1 MSLQTPYTNEQMLRL
16 LSLAHRHSNPNLL
29 DNWYFGNPVNQRDG
43 YVTSPTQDYYATTST
58 SASLGKVG
66 GYYKA
71 TYYNDTFYTF
81 KMNGTTYYVNSKY
94 ILRGYVGAGY
104 GIDRWRTNYSGDTI
118 AITGNGVKNTN
129 NSTVSGWHMHQII
142 EDNVKNLVGMTVTAS
157 FLINADT
164 NSYFRPI
171 MSFRDSS
178 DSEISCIRA
187 NGATGLITFS
197 GVVPTGT
204 VKMRI
209 GFYGYSGIAVGDY
222 VEVKA
227 IKLEL
232 GSVQTL
238 AHQENGVWVL
248 NDPPPNKQQELA
260 KCQRYFVRLEN
271 TDTSGKVFLG
281 LAKASTTTNAT
292 LLVPLPTSM
301 RSRGTITFSGVEY
314 SNSAASAAVAATSL
328 VSVLSPITNNTRA
341 LNLVGTFT
349 VGEVY
354 SVWLAPGGYIDLS
367 AEL

>member
-29 DNWYFGNPVNQRDG
+29 DNWYFADPINQRG
-43 YVTSPTQDYYATTST
+43 QTEYTN
-58 SASLGKVG
+58 SASRSN
-66 GYYKA
+66 Y
-71 TYYNDTFYTF
+71 
-81 KMNGTTYYVNSKY
+81 S
-94 ILRGYVGAGY
+94 
-104 GIDRWRTNYSGDTI
+104 IDRWILHWYPAKLSVDG
-118 AITGNGVKNTN
+118 GVAFSNIGQS
-129 NSTVSGWHMHQII
+129 NSILRQYIVSS
-142 EDNVKNLVGMTVTAS
+142 EDYAANFGSKTVTTSLLANNM
-157 FLINADT
+157 LLTATVTLPADFKNNT
-164 NSYFRPI
+164 Y
-171 MSFRDSS
+171 
-178 DSEISCIRA
+178 
-187 NGATGLITFS
+187 
-197 GVVPTGT
+197 
-204 VKMRI
+204 
-209 GFYGYSGIAVGDY
+209 YGYAYIPGKSTNIRIAMHNHWLAFDIYIDNKDGD
-222 VEVKA
+222 VSLNLIA
-227 IKLEL
+227 AKLEL
-232 GSVQTL
+232 GEHQTL
-238 AHQENGVWVL
+238 AHQDDTGAWVL